1 MRNKADEVPS
11 ANPKQQAAQEIVST
25 ISRLYFLLKPTY
37 SEDLTHQ
44 SVRVLQFI
52 AMHPGNPRI
61 DEVRQHLGIAPA
73 STSELVKRLSAK
85 DLVVRKRSLSDERIV
100 ELELTEKGRSILAQQ
115 TQMDVSKL
123 AMCLKGSKDWENQ
136 ALIEGLNNLAAR
148 AEGLIPKGN
157 SK

>member
-1 MRNKADEVPS
+1 
-11 ANPKQQAAQEIVST
+11 
-25 ISRLYFLLKPTY
+25 
-37 SEDLTHQ
+37 
-44 SVRVLQFI
+44 
-52 AMHPGNPRI
+52 MHPGNPRI